1 MFKNNEMLHLLESSE
16 EDDSD
21 SSFHKR
27 QPKSMATPP
36 SGISNLFNNY
46 RGESKPLNAFIATT
60 KPPPILHNQQQTGD
74 QDISSSSYRSSAY
87 FTASLP
93 NSIST
98 EDNWNDDNQVEEQTA
113 VGIAT
118 KSPSSP
124 HYLSR
129 TMSSS
134 NYFDNQSDYE
144 VILDDGTRQKR
155 TVSLSTVQLYPSHH
169 SSNNQIKNSNNE
181 YLSILGKWMSKKRGN
196 NNR

>member
-27 QPKSMATPP
+27 QPKSTATPP

-60 KPPPILHNQQQTGD
+60 KPPLILHNQQQTND
-74 QDISSSSYRSSAY
+74 QDISSSYRSSAY

-93 NSIST
+93 NSILT
-98 EDNWNDDNQVEEQTA
+98 DDNWNDDNQAEEQIA
-113 VGIAT
+113 VEIAT

-169 SSNNQIKNSNNE
+169 SSNDQTKTSKNG
-181 YLSILGKWMSKKRGN
+181 YLSILGKWISKKGEN